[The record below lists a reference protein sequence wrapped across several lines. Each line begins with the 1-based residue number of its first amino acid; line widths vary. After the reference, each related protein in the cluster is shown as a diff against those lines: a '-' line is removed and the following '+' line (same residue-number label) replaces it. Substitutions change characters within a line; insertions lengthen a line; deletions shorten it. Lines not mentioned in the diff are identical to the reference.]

1 MPGGWS
7 VPCSCPNS
15 PRSQLVRLMT
25 LSSLAGEPKGERD
38 SFLDACF
45 APRSPL
51 RSKEAD
57 SPLGLIIGRLKRA
70 HGSPIRFQKEFG
82 SFSARANRH
91 ENGNLHEEAML
102 ASRRQE
108 KERRGDSSWLA
119 VRNLFARNPTGPRR
133 SPRIPVYLRA
143 TLSCLPW
150 VWRVLFRRHGTPSRQ
165 RDTSNFSVLARWR
178 TLMAV
183 LFFPNAVTYSLIV
196 QSSHRYLPYLFRGT
210 VNGVTRYSF
219 FPRLEKITLQ
229 VFSSF

>member
-15 PRSQLVRLMT
+15 PRSQLGRLD
-25 LSSLAGEPKGERD
+25 SLAGEPKGERD

-108 KERRGDSSWLA
+108 KERRVLILRGSLSAICLPVTRRVRGDLLGFPSIC
-119 VRNLFARNPTGPRR
+119 GRR
-133 SPRIPVYLRA
+133 SPAFLGSGVSSVAVTGLRRVRE
-143 TLSCLPW
+143 TLLSPRSLENTVGGP
-150 VWRVLFRRHGTPSRQ
+150 
-165 RDTSNFSVLARWR
+165 
-178 TLMAV
+178 
-183 LFFPNAVTYSLIV
+183 FFP
-196 QSSHRYLPYLFRGT
+196 
-210 VNGVTRYSF
+210 
-219 FPRLEKITLQ
+219 
-229 VFSSF
+229 